1 MAAAFQVISSDM
13 VEKFTWN
20 RKVFVYFQTFTG
32 TAITRE
38 YSVKINCKL
47 TLDPHWFFDDWL
59 TKDRPMAEVNDRK
72 NAVDWFGA
80 LPLPKKRAP
89 STIQSF
95 T

>member
-1 MAAAFQVISSDM
+1 MAAVFQVISSDM
-13 VEKFTWN
+13 VEN
-20 RKVFVYFQTFTG
+20 IACNPNVLVYFLLFAG
-32 TAITRE
+32 TVIARE

-47 TLDPHWFFDDWL
+47 TLGPHWFFDDWL

-72 NAVDWFGA
+72 HAVDWFGA